1 MKEIEHKREVN
12 KSILWKIIF
21 KKKKKKK
28 FPNNFV
34 KNVIKN
40 IKIKKVE
47 RLWQE
52 KLELFR

>member
-21 KKKKKKK
+21 KKKKKK

-40 IKIKKVE
+40 IKLKKVE